1 VKASVLSM
9 ILGMFQIDRFEIDSE
24 GDADETVSSDTRCY
38 TLLVPVVEGGLKAAA
53 ILEIGDEEKGSGS
66 LQIQN
71 ALQETVWE
79 RMIASFGCCPC
90 QWHPPCEKSCMFEFH
105 SHKYLQSKRSA
116 TYCSLLRS
124 NYDLPFLLQRLVPL
138 RTRESRVMFDS
149 DVSSRKLLL
158 IRI

>member
-9 ILGMFQIDRFEIDSE
+9 ILGMFQIDRDEIDSE

-53 ILEIGDEEKGSGS
+53 ILEVGDEEKGSGS

-71 ALQETVWE
+71 ALQ
-79 RMIASFGCCPC
+79 
-90 QWHPPCEKSCMFEFH
+90 EKSCMFEFH

-158 IRI
+158 IRIKRGFIL